1 MRFEPCPAV
10 HLAWIG
16 EDLVILNLVDGQYLC
31 LPGFASVA
39 VRLETGDLDAAD
51 PDALDDLV
59 AAGLIQ
65 TACAPRVVLAADLVM
80 PPKADLID
88 RTPTSPDARAIAAM
102 ARAFSVVVRRFF
114 GRPLGAIVAAAARAR
129 PPTSRSD
136 PAALARRAASFAAM
150 LPWVPLQGEC
160 LFRSFML
167 LAFLRSGGFDA
178 RWVFGVRTWPFQAHC
193 WLQCGALVLDDAADR
208 VAAFTPILVV

>member
-1 MRFEPCPAV
+1 MRFEPRPEV
-10 HLAWIG
+10 HLAWVG
-16 EDLVILNLVDGQYLC
+16 EDLVILDLVDGQYFC
-31 LPGFASVA
+31 LPGIAGVA
-39 VRLETGDLDAAD
+39 ARSDAGGLEAAD
-51 PDALDDLV
+51 PEALVDLV

-65 TACAPRVVLAADLVM
+65 PAGAPSAALAADLIAS
-80 PPKADLID
+80 PTADLLD
-88 RTPTSPDARAIAAM
+88 RIPASLDARAAAAM
-102 ARAFSVVVRRFF
+102 AQAFGVVVRRFH
-114 GRPLGAIVAAAARAR
+114 GRPLRAIVSAAARAR
-129 PPTSRSD
+129 PTTRQSD
-136 PAALARRAASFAAM
+136 AVALARRAAGFATM

-193 WLQCGALVLDDAADR
+193 WLQSGALVLDDAADR